1 MWRGKFQS
9 STHRISPEPYPVLR
23 FIRTSG
29 PMSPMSAHFLR
40 LCGKEY
46 MRTHLGA
53 VLDSITELS
62 RTSSSPAWT
71 IHIIIQ
77 FSALVPSHTVHATP
91 ADANAQA
98 SNVWRQAQ
106 DAGDPEMLVTARVG
120 LSDRAKS
127 AVLVDRATL
136 KHLQLKDGRVF
147 QACNVQ

>member
-1 MWRGKFQS
+1 
-9 STHRISPEPYPVLR
+9 
-23 FIRTSG
+23 
-29 PMSPMSAHFLR
+29 MSPMSAHFLR

-77 FSALVPSHTVHATP
+77 FSVLVPSHTVHATP

-98 SNVWRQAQ
+98 STVWRQAQ
-106 DAGDPEMLVTARVG
+106 EAGDPEVLVTARVG

-136 KHLQLKDGRVF
+136 KHLQLKDGRFF

>member
-1 MWRGKFQS
+1 
-9 STHRISPEPYPVLR
+9 
-23 FIRTSG
+23 
-29 PMSPMSAHFLR
+29 MSPMSAHFLR

-77 FSALVPSHTVHATP
+77 FSALVPSHQVHATP

-98 SNVWRQAQ
+98 YTVWRQAQ
-106 DAGDPEMLVTARVG
+106 EAGDPEVLVTAESV
-120 LSDRAKS
+120 
-127 AVLVDRATL
+127 ATL
-136 KHLQLKDGRVF
+136 NLSSSEQVPKKILPLALKCASSPVPVEGGAEDVELTLVGPVGCVGVVVD
-147 QACNVQ
+147 ALGWHWE

>member
-1 MWRGKFQS
+1 
-9 STHRISPEPYPVLR
+9 
-23 FIRTSG
+23 
-29 PMSPMSAHFLR
+29 MSAHFLR

-77 FSALVPSHTVHATP
+77 FSVLVPSHTVHATP

-98 SNVWRQAQ
+98 STVWRQAQ
-106 DAGDPEMLVTARVG
+106 ETGDPEVLVTARVG

-136 KHLQLKDGRVF
+136 KHLQWKDGRVL